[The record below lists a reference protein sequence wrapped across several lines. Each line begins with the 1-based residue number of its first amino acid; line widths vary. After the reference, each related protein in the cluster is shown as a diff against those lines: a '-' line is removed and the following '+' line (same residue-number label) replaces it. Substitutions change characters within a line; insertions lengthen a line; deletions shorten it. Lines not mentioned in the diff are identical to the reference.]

1 LKTLLCDKSPL
12 HQPSFNRSG
21 HACSWLTRDSPQ
33 VTQAEIQELKP
44 QVPDWMLAERESIQ
58 QLERVFPFRNL
69 AEALSLRIAWVLSP
83 RLKAIIRPTTVG

>member
-1 LKTLLCDKSPL
+1 MKTRPVFICRLA
-12 HQPSFNRSG
+12 NAV
-21 HACSWLTRDSPQ
+21 ACSWLTRDSPQ

-69 AEALSLRIAWVLSP
+69 AEALSLRIALVLSP
-83 RLKAIIRPTTVG
+83 RLKAIIRSTTVG

>member
-69 AEALSLRIAWVLSP
+69 AEALSLRIALVLSP